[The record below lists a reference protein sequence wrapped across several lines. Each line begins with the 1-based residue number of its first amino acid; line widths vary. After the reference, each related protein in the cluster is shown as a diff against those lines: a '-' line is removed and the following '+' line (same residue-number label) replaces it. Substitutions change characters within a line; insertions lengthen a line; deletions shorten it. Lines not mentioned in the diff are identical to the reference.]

1 MNTNELKERSSNKV
15 FSKLSSLKFEL
26 VSLERDYYMGL
37 TGGVTLTELEGV
49 INHVKK
55 EIDIWNYISVLV
67 EKDNT

>member
-26 VSLERDYYMGL
+26 ESLKRDYTMGL
-37 TGGVTLTELEGV
+37 TGGVTLQELEGV
-49 INHVKK
+49 IMHVKK
-55 EIDIWNYISVLV
+55 EIDIWNYISALV